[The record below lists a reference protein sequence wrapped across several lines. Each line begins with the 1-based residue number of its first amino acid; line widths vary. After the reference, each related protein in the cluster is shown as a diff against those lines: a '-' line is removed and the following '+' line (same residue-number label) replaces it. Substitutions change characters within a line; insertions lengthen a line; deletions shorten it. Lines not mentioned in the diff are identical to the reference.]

1 MAQELA
7 LRLDKPIEELI
18 PAMIAFN
25 NAELLAEVKN
35 RLATYQGR
43 IYDDTAIS
51 AAKADRATL
60 NKFMDALNSERLRVK
75 KVYVAPLDKFTA
87 EVNEVID
94 TVKVVMLEIDGQ
106 VKSYE
111 ERRKAEKL
119 AECKEYFGSVLPA
132 ELTGFIRY
140 EKIHKDEWLNA
151 SKKMPA
157 VKKDIDTVIEKIKA
171 ELITIEALG
180 GDTTEL
186 KAMYFEGLSLTDTIT
201 AYERRK
207 AEKQRIEQAKAE
219 AERLAAEQKK
229 VENTPEK
236 QPETATQ
243 AQATEEPVKLYTIA
257 FKVTGTAEQLNALKA
272 FMSENGLKIER
283 A

>member
-1 MAQELA
+1 MAQELT
-7 LRLDKPIEELI
+7 LRLNTPIEELI

-25 NAELLAEVKN
+25 NAELLAEVKD

-43 IYDDTAIS
+43 IYDETSIS

-60 NKFMDALNSERLRVK
+60 NKFMDALNSERLRIK
-75 KVYVAPLDKFTA
+75 KVYTAPLDKFTA

-106 VKSYE
+106 VKTYTE
-111 ERRKAEKL
+111 KQKAEKL
-119 AECKEYFGSVLPA
+119 VECKEYFASVLPA
-132 ELTGFIRY
+132 ELAGFIRY

-157 VKKDIDTVIEKIKA
+157 VKKDIDTIIEKIKA
-171 ELITIEALG
+171 ELVTIEALG
-180 GDTTEL
+180 SDTTEL

-219 AERLAAEQKK
+219 AERIAAEKK
-229 VENTPEK
+229 NAEPTPEK
-236 QPETATQ
+236 QPETV
-243 AQATEEPVKLYTIA
+243 AQAEEPAKLFTIA

-272 FMSENGLKIER
+272 YMSENGLKIER

>member
-1 MAQELA
+1 MAQELT
-7 LRLDKPIEELI
+7 LRLNKPIEELI

-25 NAELLAEVKN
+25 NAELLAEVKD

-43 IYDDTAIS
+43 IYDETSIS

-60 NKFMDALNSERLRVK
+60 NKFMDALNSERLRIK
-75 KVYVAPLDKFTA
+75 KVYTAPLDKFTA

-106 VKSYE
+106 VKTYTE
-111 ERRKAEKL
+111 KQKAEKL
-119 AECKEYFGSVLPA
+119 VECKEYFASVLPA
-132 ELTGFIRY
+132 ELAGFIRY

-157 VKKDIDTVIEKIKA
+157 VKKDIDAIIEKIKA
-171 ELITIEALG
+171 ELVTIEALG
-180 GDTTEL
+180 SDTTEL

-219 AERLAAEQKK
+219 AERIAAEKK
-229 VENTPEK
+229 NAEPTPEK
-236 QPETATQ
+236 QPETV
-243 AQATEEPVKLYTIA
+243 AQVEEPAKLFTIA

-272 FMSENGLKIER
+272 YMSENGLKNER
-283 A
+283 E